1 MNSENELA
9 FGEFRFFGV
18 MSQTPISTLSIT
30 LEGTRENLRFAFVP

>member
-1 MNSENELA
+1 MENELV

-30 LEGTRENLRFAFVP
+30 LECTRESLGLAFAP